1 MCNMLLSQVKLSL
14 FVFVICVRYDMLV
27 VCDGVGGSCH
37 LLLPAVFCVV
47 KRYVACFHSVVRMFN
62 CNCKVCF
69 KMWGC
74 SLKLYFDCKLQA

>member
-1 MCNMLLSQVKLSL
+1 MVCLL
-14 FVFVICVRYDMLV
+14 FVMVLVAHVIFC
-27 VCDGVGGSCH
+27 C
-37 LLLPAVFCVV
+37 LLFYYVV

-69 KMWGC
+69 KMWGY